1 MGFFF
6 SKPKKSKRSEEHPK
20 VSVNDKDMAV
30 AKVMIL
36 RDRAS
41 NKIKQTYKDE
51 DKLKRQAMEL
61 SKQGKKE
68 EALFKV
74 KQVKRLRESR
84 AKLTTQVEFM
94 EKQIGNIEAAM
105 DDVAF
110 TDALKDS
117 NRALEKLQKE
127 INLEEIEIAK
137 ELNAEGQIQRNELM
151 EMLQDDDEDDQDLM
165 KEINAIE
172 AQMLKEGFE
181 NHNEKPIVN
190 ANANANANANRQQGQ
205 TNKGKQ
211 AMLS

>member
-6 SKPKKSKRSEEHPK
+6 SKPKKSKRNQEQPK

-30 AKVMIL
+30 AKVMVL

-51 DKLKRQAMEL
+51 EKLKRQAMEL
-61 SKQGKKE
+61 SKAGKKE

-74 KQVKRLRESR
+74 RQVKRIRESR
-84 AKLTTQVEFM
+84 TKLNTQVEFM
-94 EKQIGNIEAAM
+94 EKQIGNIESAM

-137 ELNAEGQIQRNELM
+137 ELNAEGQI
-151 EMLQDDDEDDQDLM
+151 
-165 KEINAIE
+165 
-172 AQMLKEGFE
+172 
-181 NHNEKPIVN
+181 
-190 ANANANANANRQQGQ
+190 
-205 TNKGKQ
+205 
-211 AMLS
+211 

>member
-6 SKPKKSKRSEEHPK
+6 SKPEKKQRNQEQPK

-30 AKVMIL
+30 AKVMVL

-61 SKQGKKE
+61 SQQGKKE

-84 AKLTTQVEFM
+84 AKLTNQVNFM
-94 EKQIGNIEAAM
+94 ERQIENIEAAM

-137 ELNAEGQIQRNELM
+137 ELNAEGQIRKNELM
-151 EMLQDDDEDDQDLM
+151 ELLQDDDEDDQDLM
-165 KEINAIE
+165 KEIDAIE
-172 AQMLKEGFE
+172 ARMLQEGFA
-181 NHNEKPIVN
+181 NHNEKPLPNVN
-190 ANANANANANRQQGQ
+190 VNKQQQQQ
-205 TNKGKQ
+205 TNKGRQ